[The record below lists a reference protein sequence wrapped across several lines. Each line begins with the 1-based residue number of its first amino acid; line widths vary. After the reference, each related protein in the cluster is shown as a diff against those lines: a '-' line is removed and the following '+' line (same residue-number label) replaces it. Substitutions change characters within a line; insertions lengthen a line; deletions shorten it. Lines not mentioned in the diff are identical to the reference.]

1 MVSSRR
7 LRRLESAKQ
16 QSTLQLLFRCAR
28 LVNEEAAARVNAE
41 AGRPVFRGA
50 IANLLPHIT
59 FEGVRLGAIAEKV
72 GVTKQAVS
80 KVIAEMAAEG
90 IVEVM
95 PDPADARGRLVRFTA
110 KGADAIQHG
119 LGILS
124 GLERDLAAAVGERRM
139 RELHGTL
146 VALLA
151 ALETPAKR
159 PTETP

>member
-28 LVNEEAAARVNAE
+28 LANEEAAARVNAA

-59 FEGVRLGAIAEKV
+59 FEGIRLGALADKV

-80 KVIAEMAAEG
+80 KVVAEMAAEG
-90 IVEVM
+90 VVEVV
-95 PDPADARGRLVRFTA
+95 PDPADARGRLIRFTA
-110 KGADAIQHG
+110 RGADAIQHG
-119 LGILS
+119 LGVLA
-124 GLERDLAAAVGERRM
+124 GLERDLAATVGERRM
-139 RELHGTL
+139 RALHQTL
-146 VALLA
+146 VAMLA
-151 ALETPAKR
+151 ALEAPADTGD
-159 PTETP
+159 PG